1 MLNLMV
7 CGECGTARGNY
18 NAACATCQR
27 RKRRSQQQRNRRK
40 GSPEKMILIPQSSI
54 SGLILME
61 KQLSNLHG
69 YFIRIPN
76 GSVSP
81 LSAKTLK
88 GIRESL
94 KSNMDALEG
103 LLSEAVPQIDEQPA
117 TPIRRYRRRR
127 SAT

>member
-7 CGECGTARGNY
+7 CGECGTAKGNY

-40 GSPEKMILIPQSSI
+40 GSPEKMILITQSSAKRLNQM
-54 SGLILME
+54 G
-61 KQLSNLHG
+61 KQLTHLHG
-69 YFIRIPN
+69 YFLRMPT
-76 GSVSP
+76 GSVSTLTP
-81 LSAKTLK
+81 KTLK
-88 GIRESL
+88 GIQELLESNIGVVE
-94 KSNMDALEG
+94 K
-103 LLSEAVPQIDEQPA
+103 LLGEAVPQIDEQSA